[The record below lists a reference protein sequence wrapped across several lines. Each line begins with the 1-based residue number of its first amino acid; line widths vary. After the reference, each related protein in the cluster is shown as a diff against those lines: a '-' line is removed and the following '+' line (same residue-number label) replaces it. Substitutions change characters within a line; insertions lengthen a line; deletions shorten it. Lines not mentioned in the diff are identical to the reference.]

1 MAGFIQIYT
10 EKERNNKIKRELKK
24 LKAIFSDIGEKNRGT
39 VERLIENAAF
49 LAVTLEETQKIINRD
64 GVIEEYQNGENQRG
78 MKKSSAVEVYDKSMN
93 TYSKVIKQLCDL
105 LPKEAD
111 MDPAKE
117 IMQFI
122 KGGSG

>member
-111 MDPAKE
+111 TDPAKE